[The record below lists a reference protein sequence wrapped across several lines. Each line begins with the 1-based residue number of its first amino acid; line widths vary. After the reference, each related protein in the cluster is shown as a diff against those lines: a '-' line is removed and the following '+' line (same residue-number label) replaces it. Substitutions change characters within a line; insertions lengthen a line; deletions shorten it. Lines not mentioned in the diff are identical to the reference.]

1 MRGTLDRLVRAG
13 KIRGTKDLRS
23 LIYMSMSGVEH
34 RPDVPVKPP
43 FWVLR
48 TMVFIGRRLGYTLD

>member
-1 MRGTLDRLVRAG
+1 MLARAG

-23 LIYMSMSGVEH
+23 LLYMSMSGIKH

-43 FWVLR
+43 YWVVQ
-48 TMVFIGRRLGYTLD
+48 MMAFVGRRLGYTLE